1 MSERKYLHTFGDL
14 IDRLSIVQM
23 KAIFL
28 PQFKAEYEAERD
40 LILHDIDLLL
50 TDKKLTAADV
60 HAVMVLTLANRVI
73 WENES
78 AARNAGGDQSF
89 TQFKTIRS
97 INGVRVSAKN
107 RIASDRPEYKVDM
120 IANDIPPEFGNWG
133 GIFK

>member
-23 KAIFL
+23 KAIFI

-40 LILHDIDLLL
+40 VILHDIDLLL
-50 TDKKLTAADV
+50 ADKKLTAADV
-60 HAVMVLTLANRVI
+60 HAIMVTMLANRVI
-73 WENES
+73 WENETI
-78 AARNAGGDQSF
+78 ARNSNGDQSF

-107 RIASDRPEYKVDM
+107 RIASERQEYKVDM
-120 IANDIPPEFGNWG
+120 IADDIAPEFGNWS